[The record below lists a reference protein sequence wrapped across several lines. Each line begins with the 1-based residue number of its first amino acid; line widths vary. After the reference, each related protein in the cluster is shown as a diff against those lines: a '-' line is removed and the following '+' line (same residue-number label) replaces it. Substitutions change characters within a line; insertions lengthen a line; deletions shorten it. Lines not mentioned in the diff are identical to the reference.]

1 MFPRRCN
8 YCYCGLMPQSQT
20 RCIKVSPCRG
30 RRHAVTVAGLRA
42 WNSLPASLRD
52 TVTFTASESCCRAV
66 TMFIFLLRGAYKY
79 SYLLTYMLSTQQS
92 VTSAGNILSRL
103 TPWNHTLDAV
113 DKLSI
118 CWRMFE
124 EIKSSPELLQKFLI
138 TAILTEQCAAK
149 SRTEA
154 TVVHPDIPFKCI
166 RVRQRL
172 KQTSCGTVFNCLAE
186 KTLRD
191 ITAKAK
197 ITYHN
202 RFLRRNGKLPSCHL
216 KLLDNSNVRTWVTI
230 LPAKIKH

>member
-66 TMFIFLLRGAYKY
+66 TMFIFLLSGAYKY

-138 TAILTEQCAAK
+138 TAILTEQWLQN
-149 SRTEA
+149 
-154 TVVHPDIPFKCI
+154 HG
-166 RVRQRL
+166 QRL
-172 KQTSCGTVFNCLAE
+172 LWCIQTFHSNAYVSGNDLNRLLVEQFLTV
-186 KTLRD
+186 LRKKPCA
-191 ITAKAK
+191 I
-197 ITYHN
+197 
-202 RFLRRNGKLPSCHL
+202 LRRK
-216 KLLDNSNVRTWVTI
+216 RR
-230 LPAKIKH
+230 